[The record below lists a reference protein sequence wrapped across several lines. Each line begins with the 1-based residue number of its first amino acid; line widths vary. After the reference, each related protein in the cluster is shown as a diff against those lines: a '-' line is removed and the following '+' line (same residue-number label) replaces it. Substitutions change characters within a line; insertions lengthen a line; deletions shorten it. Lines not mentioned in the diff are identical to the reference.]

1 MKKIVLKKAF
11 SNQDDNILNCFDY
24 LQLAAVMVQLA
35 SKFFIESNMMRK
47 ADRRSYFVKG
57 DMKNYQ
63 VRVKLYQRKL
73 AEMRRLVANAIIE
86 HYKVSEGIW
95 NRSAEFYTSNPILA
109 PQLHS
114 SIAIFPYKH
123 MLSRSDRYNELKKQ
137 EMYDNLIA
145 IAEKKEDLIYSMFIQ
160 FKSGQIKAEE
170 VPEFLDEQLTNM
182 YDEIWSTNGIEEEE
196 IFNDFYDH
204 KIPFN

>member
-1 MKKIVLKKAF
+1 M
-11 SNQDDNILNCFDY
+11 
-24 LQLAAVMVQLA
+24 
-35 SKFFIESNMMRK
+35 
-47 ADRRSYFVKG
+47 
-57 DMKNYQ
+57 
-63 VRVKLYQRKL
+63 RVKLYQRKL
-73 AEMRRLVANAIIE
+73 AEMRRLVANAVIE
-86 HYKVSEGIW
+86 HYKVSEGLW

-114 SIAIFPYKH
+114 IIAIFPYKH